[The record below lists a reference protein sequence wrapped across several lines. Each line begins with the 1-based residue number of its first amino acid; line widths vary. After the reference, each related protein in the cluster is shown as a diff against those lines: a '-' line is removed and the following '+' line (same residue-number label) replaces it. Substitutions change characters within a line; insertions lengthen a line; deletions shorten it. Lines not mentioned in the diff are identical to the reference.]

1 MSLFPVGILYKPE
14 VLLADRVSGWSLF
27 AAAMTSNQ
35 GLRSDLI
42 TKVFN
47 RVNNRTIPG
56 VFPAYYDSSQ
66 GSAVQGVAR

>member
-1 MSLFPVGILYKPE
+1 MSLFPVGILHKFE

-27 AAAMTSNQ
+27 AAGMTPNQ

-42 TKVFN
+42 TRVFN

-56 VFPAYYDSSQ
+56 VFPVYYDSSR
-66 GSAVQGVAR
+66 GPAVQGVAR